1 MKQRFGT
8 LSLVL
13 LFLTVIFVSPYARAA
28 GIAAQK
34 LDAAAAAFE
43 KEDWATAA
51 KLYRELATDNPVNGM
66 FWYQLGTAE
75 YNLKNYRESI
85 AAYGRAIDV
94 GHLVGVSYYNQACC
108 YALLGETKPAVDA
121 LDHAIKSGLRNREE
135 MIRTDEDFKS
145 IRNTPEFQKR
155 ILPDPPLDISR
166 VDGWRMD
173 LDYLTKRVAETHYDP
188 WAHISRAEWDKEI
201 TRISKAVPE
210 MKDYQIIVAM
220 VQLMVRLG
228 DGHTGL
234 AAPRNGKYAF
244 HRLPVVFYDFK
255 DGLFIKTAA
264 PDYASLV
271 GQKVV
276 RIGDLATKDAMA
288 RIKTTAQRDN
298 DQGARWM
305 GPRYLTRI
313 EYLDALGISKG
324 LDAVELTLVDANGKE
339 TRTTLKPIPFPGDNP
354 HDQEV
359 IPDNWIDMAP
369 KTEPLP
375 MWRKEPDRYFTVDYL
390 DDSKIVYANFRAVL
404 DSQHETLAD
413 FAKRTVDLAEEKK
426 ARALVIDVRLN
437 NGGNNNL
444 ARPFLYAIAGSS
456 FNQAGKL
463 FLITGRETFSA
474 CQNFSTWMDRG
485 TAAMFVGEPT
495 GSSPNFVGEGNEIRL
510 PYSGLMANASSR
522 MWQDSYSED
531 RRVWIAP
538 ELAAEMTSDDY
549 RTNRDPALAAI
560 LDYLA
565 MRETARP

>member
-1 MKQRFGT
+1 M
-8 LSLVL
+8 
-13 LFLTVIFVSPYARAA
+13 LTISPYARAA

-34 LDAAAAAFE
+34 LDAATAAVQ

-51 KLYRELATDNPVNGM
+51 KLYRELANENPVQGQ
-66 FWYQLGTAE
+66 FWYELGNAE
-75 YNLKNYRESI
+75 YQLKHYRESI
-85 AAYGRAIDV
+85 AAYEKSIAV
-94 GHLVGVSYYNQACC
+94 GQFVGVSYYNQACC
-108 YALLGETKPAVDA
+108 YALLGETKPAIDA
-121 LDHAIKSGLRNREE
+121 LEHAIKSGLRDRENL
-135 MIRTDEDFKS
+135 IREDTDLAS

-173 LDYLTKRVAETHYDP
+173 LDYLTKRVDETHYDP
-188 WAHISRAEWDKEI
+188 WANISRAEWDKEI
-201 TRISKAVPE
+201 ARISKSIPE
-210 MKDYQIIVAM
+210 MKDYQIIVAL

-234 AAPRNGKYAF
+234 AAPRQGKSAF

-255 DGLFIKTAA
+255 DGLFIKTAH

-276 RIGDLATKDAMA
+276 RIGDLSTQDAMA

-298 DQGARWM
+298 DQGGRWM
-305 GPRYLTRI
+305 SPRYLTRI

-324 LDAVELTLVDANGKE
+324 LESVELTLVDAKGKE
-339 TRTTLKPIPFPGDNP
+339 TRATVKAIPFPGNNP

-359 IPDNWIDMAP
+359 IPDDWIDMAP

-375 MWRKEPDRYFTVDYL
+375 MWRKEPNRYFTLDYL

-404 DSQHETLAD
+404 DSQQETLAD
-413 FAKRTVDLAEEKK
+413 FANRAIEFAEEKK
-426 ARALVIDVRLN
+426 AKALVIDVRTN

-444 ARPFLYAIAGSS
+444 ARPFLHAIARSS

-463 FLITGRETFSA
+463 FVITGRETFSA
-474 CQNFSTWMDRG
+474 CQNFCTWLDRQ
-485 TAAMFVGEPT
+485 TAALFVGEPT
-495 GSSPNFVGEGNEIRL
+495 GSRPNFIGEGNEIRL

-522 MWQDSYSED
+522 LWQDSYSED
-531 RRVWIAP
+531 KRAWIAP
-538 ELAAEMTSDDY
+538 ELTAELTSDDY
-549 RTNRDPALAAI
+549 RSNRDPALAAI

-565 MRETARP
+565 MRESARP